1 MFKVRVSVGLVASAS
16 IRTAF
21 STLYLC
27 NATAIGPFFYQQ
39 AAVNVISR
47 RPDSGESENQSEFVT
62 LFLAEHFAN
71 GVGIAP
77 QVFGGVTLNLF
88 AVFCRQQQVLDIA
101 IVSVHLQRADTFVF
115 FAG

>member
-1 MFKVRVSVGLVASAS
+1 MVRTFPAIRYIATVGIGTRIGAMNITNTVTGCPFANE
-16 IRTAF
+16 
-21 STLYLC
+21 
-27 NATAIGPFFYQQ
+27 NAAIDI
-39 AAVNVISR
+39 ISC
-47 RPDSGESENQSEFVT
+47 RPDSGETENQSEFVT